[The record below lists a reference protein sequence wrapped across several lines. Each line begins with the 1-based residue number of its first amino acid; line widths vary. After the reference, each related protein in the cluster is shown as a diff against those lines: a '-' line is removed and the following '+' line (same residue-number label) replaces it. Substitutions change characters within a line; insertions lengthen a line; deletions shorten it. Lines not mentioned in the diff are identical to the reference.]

1 MLYDIAT
8 CYIVVKGNLMK
19 QNRPIDRKI
28 RRFFSTEPLAACA
41 EEYRRIRN
49 TLPSAHTFVLRVI
62 VGARHVYG
70 ERFKTDRP
78 KTTDPAKRPDVSLVG
93 LYQELTPEQCRTL
106 YLQQHD
112 NLDPRTRA
120 ALLSVIGSKVIYG
133 DDYVPNLR

>member
-1 MLYDIAT
+1 MPKFIPL
-8 CYIVVKGNLMK
+8 
-19 QNRPIDRKI
+19 DRKI
-28 RRFFSTEPLAACA
+28 RRFFNTEPLDRCA
-41 EEYRRIRN
+41 GEYKRLRSS
-49 TLPSAHTFVLRVI
+49 LPSQHLFVLRVI

-78 KTTDPAKRPDVSLVG
+78 KTKDPAKRPDVSLVG
-93 LYQELTPEQCRTL
+93 LYQELTSGQCRTL